1 MILEFSLVFALYE
14 SGIVNFMDILRAYK
28 VSRFGFLSE
37 LPSKVTINYKN
48 FDRCKV
54 RDAKVLAAASA
65 FLVLRTKT
73 NFNSKCWRKGL
84 DPRALHLCKH
94 TP

>member
-1 MILEFSLVFALYE
+1 MRLEFSLVFPPYE

-54 RDAKVLAAASA
+54 RDAKVLVAASA
-65 FLVLRTKT
+65 FHVLRTKT
-73 NFNSKCWRKGL
+73 NFNSKCLRKGL
-84 DPRALHLCKH
+84 SSKG
-94 TP
+94 TPLM

>member
-1 MILEFSLVFALYE
+1 MFFLLYE

-37 LPSKVTINYKN
+37 LPSKEVTINYKN

-54 RDAKVLAAASA
+54 RDAKVLVAASA
-65 FLVLRTKT
+65 FHVLRTKT

-84 DPRALHLCKH
+84 DPRALHLCEH